1 MIAKPFIED
10 SEDLYQN
17 APFGYMTM
25 RADGLIVNINTTLLV
40 WLGYERD
47 EILLQKSFQDLLGM
61 GEKIYFETHMMP
73 ILQMQGEISEIS
85 IDLKGKKTRKLP
97 TLINGKRIPG
107 SSAKESFF
115 RFSVLNITQRKRYEV
130 ELIKA
135 RKQAEQ
141 TVERLKHI
149 NEGLEQFAYTASH
162 DLQAPLNT
170 ISGLM
175 GLLDKEGYL
184 PPGSQGE
191 MYYSLIINNT
201 QRMKQMIKDLLDY
214 SKMEGDEKEFE
225 EVSLNEACSI
235 ALEMIEDQ
243 AKENN
248 ATFTIGELPVI
259 VADKIQ
265 VIRLFQNLFSNAIK
279 YRSDAD
285 PVVSVT
291 FEDKE
296 DQITVFVKDNGIG
309 FKQEASEKIFGFM
322 KRLDPH
328 GSIQGTGIGL
338 SACKRILEIHGGTIG
353 AKSEPG
359 KGSTFYFTIPKIARK
374 RDY

>member
-17 APFGYMTM
+17 APFGYMSM

-61 GEKIYFETHMMP
+61 GERIYFETHMMP
-73 ILQMQGEISEIS
+73 MLQMQGEISEIS
-85 IDLKGKKTRKLP
+85 IELKGKQPRKLP
-97 TLINGKRIPG
+97 TLINGKRIIG
-107 SSAKESFF
+107 SSDDKPFY
-115 RFSVLNITQRKRYEV
+115 RFSVLNITQRKQYEV

-135 RKQAEQ
+135 RKKAEQ
-141 TVERLKHI
+141 TVDRLKQI

-191 MYYSLIINNT
+191 MYYSLILNNT

-214 SKMEGDEKEFE
+214 SKMEGNEKGFE
-225 EVSLNEACSI
+225 EVSLNEACKI
-235 ALEMIEDQ
+235 ALGMLEDQ

-259 VADKIQ
+259 FADKIQ
-265 VIRLFQNLFSNAIK
+265 VFRLFQNLFSNALK
-279 YRSDAD
+279 YRSEAD
-285 PVVSVT
+285 PIVTVS
-291 FEDKE
+291 FEDKG
-296 DQITVFVKDNGIG
+296 DQITVYVKDNGIG
-309 FKQEASEKIFGFM
+309 FKQDASAKIFGFM

-338 SACKRILEIHGGTIG
+338 SACKRILEIHGGKI
-353 AKSEPG
+353 AAISEPG